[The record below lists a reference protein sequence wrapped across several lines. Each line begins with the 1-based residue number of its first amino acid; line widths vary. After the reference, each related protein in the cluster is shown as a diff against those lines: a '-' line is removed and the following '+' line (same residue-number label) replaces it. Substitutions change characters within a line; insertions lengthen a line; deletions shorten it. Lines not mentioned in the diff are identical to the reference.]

1 MGRRG
6 GTDGAEGGGNARY
19 SAATP
24 SGFAVFD
31 RPMLTLWKLA
41 RKHLD
46 LELATSREIRTRIVE
61 RPGLWMADDELRAL
75 VGDLRAIA
83 RATLGDRELD
93 YGVLTGDPERL
104 SRAVVTLLHDRS
116 SGRPV
121 AFNAL
126 SILPVRLRG
135 RDEEVLH
142 LGLVMV
148 DPGHRG
154 RGMSWVLY
162 GLTCMLLLFRNQL
175 RPIWVSNVTQVPA
188 IVGMVSESFA
198 DVFPRPEGE
207 GRRSHDHLVLA
218 RQIMARHRRAF
229 GVGPEAGFDYDRFVI
244 SDAYT
249 GGSDHLKKTFDEAPQ
264 HRDPRYGEMC
274 RAALDY
280 GRGDDFLQL
289 GRVSLGSARRYLL
302 RSVPP
307 RSVPAVAASY
317 LFAFL
322 GSIVLPIVHWLSP
335 GKPMGELRPWRE

>member
-1 MGRRG
+1 
-6 GTDGAEGGGNARY
+6 
-19 SAATP
+19 
-24 SGFAVFD
+24 
-31 RPMLTLWKLA
+31 MLPLWKLA

-61 RPGLWMADDELRAL
+61 RPGLWMRKEELRAL
-75 VGDLRAIA
+75 VADLRAIA
-83 RATLGDRELD
+83 ATVLGERELD
-93 YGVLTGDPERL
+93 YGVLTGDPDRL
-104 SRAVVTLLHDRS
+104 SHCVITLLHDRS

-148 DPGHRG
+148 DPGYRS

-188 IVGMVSESFA
+188 IVGMVAESFA
-198 DVFPRPEGE
+198 DVFPRPEGPE
-207 GRRSHDHLVLA
+207 GGARRSHDHLVLA
-218 RQIMARHRRAF
+218 RGIMARHRGAF
-229 GVGPEAGFDYDRFVI
+229 GVGPEAGFDFDRFVI
-244 SDAYT
+244 TDAYT
-249 GGSDHLKKTFDEAPQ
+249 GGSDHLKKSFDEAPQ

-274 RAALDY
+274 RQALDY

-289 GRVSLGSARRYLL
+289 GRVSLASARRYLL

-307 RSVPAVAASY
+307 RSMPAVAASY
-317 LFAFL
+317 AFAFL
-322 GSIVLPIVHWLSP
+322 GSFVLPVVHWLSP
-335 GKPMGELRPWRE
+335 GKPMGELRPWREG